1 MAEQRLAQP
10 CSLTLPAVSMLS
22 SSCSSAR
29 QHRGGG
35 GGGSLSTAGSAA
47 PRTPRSTQPGAA
59 QLTQVR
65 HGAPLNG
72 RRL

>member
-29 QHRGGG
+29 QHRGGW
-35 GGGSLSTAGSAA
+35 GGSLSTAGSAA

>member
-35 GGGSLSTAGSAA
+35 GGVGG
-47 PRTPRSTQPGAA
+47 QFE
-59 QLTQVR
+59 
-65 HGAPLNG
+65 H
-72 RRL
+72 RRLSSTTDPPQHPAWSSSAHPGPSWCPP